1 MARYV
6 RVLDVQSLYHI
17 KTTNITHSIA
27 FFTKFALFSSGKKSA
42 AVETLTLS
50 TSEIEVEKSF

>member
-42 AVETLTLS
+42 AVKTS
-50 TSEIEVEKSF
+50 TMSAFAIELAERF